1 MNKIRNNIIALLWI
15 LTIPLSNVIYQLLN
29 NNGRGANSLVT
40 DFDRSTPF
48 VAAFAVP
55 YLLWFLFI
63 GVTLAYL
70 CFKDRSTYY
79 KTLIAVNI
87 SLIACYVIYYFYQT
101 TVPRPQLAGN
111 DIFTKL
117 VGFIYSSDQPFNCF
131 PSIHCL
137 TSYMMMKAIYSSSV
151 RNAINTLVVYGSGIL
166 VILSTLFIKQHV
178 VLDAISAILLGGAV
192 FDLVSKFYGERMPK
206 WVKKQF
212 SLLTMRRKLET

>member
-1 MNKIRNNIIALLWI
+1 MNKTKNNIIALLWI

-29 NNGRGANSLVT
+29 NNSRGASNLVT

-48 VAAFAVP
+48 IAAFAVP

-63 GVTLAYL
+63 GLTLAYF

-87 SLIACYVIYYFYQT
+87 SLIACYIIYYLYQT
-101 TVPRPQLAGN
+101 TVPRPQLVGN

-131 PSIHCL
+131 PSIHSL
-137 TSYMMMKAIYSSSV
+137 TSYLMAKALHSSSV
-151 RNAINTLVVYGSGIL
+151 KGIINTLVIYGSAVLI
-166 VILSTLFIKQHV
+166 ILSTLFIKQHV
-178 VLDAISAILLGGAV
+178 VLDAISAILLGGV
-192 FDLVSKFYGERMPK
+192 MFELVSKFYGERMPK
-206 WVKKQF
+206 WVRKPF